1 MPGSSMIPGPLV
13 PPRPVQTLDLGCWG
27 ALTHR
32 RGGLSNGL
40 PPAPGAMENLGAPAL
55 PPTCSAG
62 AQFDPATR
70 DYSFSPPAK
79 RGERVGGENSP
90 NEQFALG
97 PPELGWPQRRAVRLA
112 YPFSGCPFS
121 GLPYPGRGR
130 RDALPY
136 VEVHGEAQQGYGEQG
151 LFPGLAASSP
161 RPSPLEEERGTE
173 SDAEG
178 SRELGISPGIAGGRV
193 PCASLVHPLCIW
205 TFNVNAAVPTACCPA
220 GFSGTISLVSWSSPS
235 QPSFC

>member
-1 MPGSSMIPGPLV
+1 MLPGPLV

-79 RGERVGGENSP
+79 RGERVGERIPRTSNSRLDPLNWAGLNVGQCVSPAPFPAVPFPAYLTQGGAGETHCPTLRFMGRRNKAMANKGYFPVWRPPLPGPLLPRRRGGP
-90 NEQFALG
+90 NQPL
-97 PPELGWPQRRAVRLA
+97 RAV
-112 YPFSGCPFS
+112 
-121 GLPYPGRGR
+121 
-130 RDALPY
+130 
-136 VEVHGEAQQGYGEQG
+136 
-151 LFPGLAASSP
+151 
-161 RPSPLEEERGTE
+161 
-173 SDAEG
+173 G
-178 SRELGISPGIAGGRV
+178 S
-193 PCASLVHPLCIW
+193 
-205 TFNVNAAVPTACCPA
+205 
-220 GFSGTISLVSWSSPS
+220 
-235 QPSFC
+235 